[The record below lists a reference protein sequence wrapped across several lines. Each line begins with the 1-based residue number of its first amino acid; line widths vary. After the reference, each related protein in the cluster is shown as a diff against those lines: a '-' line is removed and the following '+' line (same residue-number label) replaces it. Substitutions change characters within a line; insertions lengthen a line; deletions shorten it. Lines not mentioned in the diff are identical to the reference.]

1 MHITNRMNRKKGGK
15 DCRQQAEAGRGVR
28 ERERSSMPGVLRS
41 CLFLFAGVLCCLLG
55 SACSKLPIN
64 GDLDGQWQVQHIE
77 YRSGET
83 ETPKQTYYNFSLHT
97 VNLMQVGGPFEAG
110 NMQYSR
116 DSLCISMPV
125 SSLENLRPFGLNQ
138 KDTRFGVEK
147 LTSSHL
153 VLQSDYARL
162 SFRKF

>member
-1 MHITNRMNRKKGGK
+1 MHIKYRINKK
-15 DCRQQAEAGRGVR
+15 DDDEVCRQQAEVNRRTWGMAHSDRRRVFQ
-28 ERERSSMPGVLRS
+28 SS
-41 CLFLFAGVLCCLLG
+41 LFLFIGILFCLLG

-64 GDLDGQWQVQHIE
+64 GKLDGQWQVQQIE

-97 VNLMQVGGPFEAG
+97 VNLMQVGGSFAAG
-110 NMQYSR
+110 NMQYSG
-116 DSLCISMPV
+116 DSLWISMPV
-125 SSLENLRPFGLNQ
+125 SSLEGLRLFGLNRQ
-138 KDTRFGVEK
+138 DTRFGVEK
-147 LTSSHL
+147 LTSSQL

>member
-1 MHITNRMNRKKGGK
+1 MHIRSKINKKEDGEI
-15 DCRQQAEAGRGVR
+15 CRQQAEAGQGGQDRKQSYR
-28 ERERSSMPGVLRS
+28 RKSRQSR
-41 CLFLFAGVLCCLLG
+41 LFLFAGILLCVLG

-64 GDLDGQWQVQHIE
+64 GNLDGQWQVQQIE

-83 ETPKQTYYNFSLHT
+83 ETPKQTYYNISLHT

-110 NMQYSR
+110 NMQYSG
-116 DSLCISMPV
+116 DSLWISMPI
-125 SSLENLRPFGLNQ
+125 SPLEKLRPFGLNQ

>member
-1 MHITNRMNRKKGGK
+1 MHLRNRSNKGK
-15 DCRQQAEAGRGVR
+15 VNLTCRQRTEAGRKVR
-28 ERERSSMPGVLRS
+28 GKVYPYKERISRSR
-41 CLFLFAGVLCCLLG
+41 LFLFAGILCCLLG

-64 GDLDGQWQVQHIE
+64 GDLDGQWQVQQIE

-97 VNLMQVGGPFEAG
+97 VNLMQVGGSFAAG
-110 NMQYSR
+110 NMQYSG
-116 DSLCISMPV
+116 DSLWISMPV
-125 SSLENLRPFGLNQ
+125 SPLEKLRPFGMNQ
-138 KDTRFGVEK
+138 KDTRFAVEK

>member
-1 MHITNRMNRKKGGK
+1 MDIRNKINKKEDGEFF
-15 DCRQQAEAGRGVR
+15 RQQADRRSRGREQADR
-28 ERERSSMPGVLRS
+28 HKS
-41 CLFLFAGVLCCLLG
+41 CQSRLSLFVGILLCVLG

-64 GDLDGQWQVQHIE
+64 GNLDGQWQVQQIE

-83 ETPKQTYYNFSLHT
+83 ETPKQTYYNISLHT

-110 NMQYSR
+110 NMQYNG
-116 DSLCISMPV
+116 DSLWISMPV
-125 SSLENLRPFGLNQ
+125 SSLERLRPFGLNQ